1 MRLPEPLFLL
11 INPTM
16 RLLLRSPLHGLVS
29 GSLMLIGFTG
39 RRSGR
44 RYTTPVRY
52 VRAGEAIRCF
62 TTQDTKWWRNLAGG
76 AAVTLRIAGRDLA
89 YQAVAIA
96 DDVPRT
102 RAALLEYLRAF
113 PQDAAYHDVRMGPG
127 REPLAAD
134 LERAAQHAV
143 LVEALPRPRGDA
155 RPPA

>member
-1 MRLPEPLFLL
+1 MRVPEPFFIL

-16 RLLLRSPLHGLVS
+16 RLLLRSPLHRLVS

-44 RYTTPVRY
+44 RYVTPVRY
-52 VRAGEAIRCF
+52 IRAGATIRCF
-62 TTQDTKWWRNLAGG
+62 TTRDTRWWRNLAGG
-76 AAVTLRIAGRDLA
+76 AAVTLRIAGRELPYRA
-89 YQAVAIA
+89 TAID

-113 PQDAAYHDVRMGPG
+113 PQDADYHAVRLGPG

-134 LERAAQHAV
+134 LDRAAPHAV
-143 LVEALPRPRGDA
+143 LVECVALQSRQA
-155 RPPA
+155 